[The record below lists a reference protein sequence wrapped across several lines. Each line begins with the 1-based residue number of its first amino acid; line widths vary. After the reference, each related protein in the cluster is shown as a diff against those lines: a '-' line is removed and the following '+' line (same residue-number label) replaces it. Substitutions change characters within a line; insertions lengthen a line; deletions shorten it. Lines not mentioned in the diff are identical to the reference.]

1 MFSQGG
7 AESLN
12 EAWERYKSML
22 RKCPSNGF
30 DAITQMHIFRNGLQP
45 QPKLL
50 LDATAGGSLM
60 EKTTE
65 EAVEII
71 ERMVRNDHQVQHDRS
86 MVQKREEAGE
96 SRSNEA
102 LLTQNKLFDQKVEE
116 LTKQMAK
123 LPQ

>member
-7 AESLN
+7 VKSLN

-22 RKCPSNGF
+22 RKCTSHGF
-30 DAITQMHIFRNGLQP
+30 DATTQMHIFRNGLQ
-45 QPKLL
+45 QEPKLL

-60 EKTTE
+60 AKTTE
-65 EAVEII
+65 EVVEII
-71 ERMVRNDHQVQHDRS
+71 ERMARNNHQVQHDRS
-86 MVQKREEAGE
+86 MVQKREEASD

-102 LLTQNKLFDQKVEE
+102 LLAQNKLFAQQVEE

-123 LPQ
+123 LP